1 MRYIVSNS
9 FISCHVVI
17 FAGVSQ
23 AQKNLLLHS
32 LRSDKDMAEFV
43 SLIEGKVVEE
53 DAMKRGILNNVGTE
67 LPKERPLFISPTHF
81 NLLKKHREDG
91 WLRKYA
97 QKLPFGYPIDNTTDD
112 LLRSIVWR
120 FNELIYISNVRLRL
134 NS

>member
-1 MRYIVSNS
+1 MRYIIPNS
-9 FISCHVVI
+9 IISCHVVI

-32 LRSDKDMAEFV
+32 LRSDKDMAAFV

-53 DAMKRGILNNVGTE
+53 DAMKRDVLNNMGAE

-81 NLLKKHREDG
+81 NLLKNHREDG
-91 WLRKYA
+91 RLGKYA

-112 LLRSIVWR
+112 LLRSVVWR
-120 FNELIYISNVRLRL
+120 FNELIYISNVRSRL
-134 NS
+134 NT